1 VNSSLDNVCG
11 LLRLGYG
18 DQFRLENIKQRLEN
32 GDVLYVSDNN
42 YLIKLVHQ
50 YRGEIQNA
58 GEYKKPEPNIGGESK
73 VLSSKIIPNE
83 NTPPKLEINEKQENP
98 IFCIN
103 CGKKNP
109 QGAKFCGGCG
119 SSTNSPPPNSPPPN
133 SPPPNSPPPNS
144 PPPNSPPPNS
154 PPPNSPPPNNY
165 NQYQRPMQWKN
176 EGTVLLITVIFGIF
190 GYGGIGHIYLGK
202 IGKGIV
208 LLIVGTIL
216 LVISLI
222 LLFMMMP
229 FIIVLWIFAIWVVFN
244 ARSDCRKYNET
255 MERTGRP
262 PQ

>member
-1 VNSSLDNVCG
+1 MNSSLDNVCG
-11 LLRLGYG
+11 LLQLGYG
-18 DQFRLENIKQRLEN
+18 DQFRLENIKQSLEN
-32 GDVLYVSDNN
+32 GKVLYVSDNN

-50 YRGEIQNA
+50 YREEIKNA

-73 VLSSKIIPNE
+73 VSSSKIIPNE

-133 SPPPNSPPPNS
+133 SPPPNSPPPN
-144 PPPNSPPPNS
+144 
-154 PPPNSPPPNNY
+154 NY

-176 EGTVLLITVIFGIF
+176 ESTVLLITVIFGIF

-216 LVISLI
+216 LVISVI

-229 FIIVLWIFAIWVVFN
+229 FVIVLWIFAIWVVFN